1 MCGRPGCITLGGLV
15 DERSLMR
22 LRCLRLLLALPVLA
36 LAVSLPSLAGNG
48 PQAFA
53 AGKSSVT
60 CKQLTKSQIRPLL
73 TVHIAKVKITA
84 APFGGQQ
91 CVFSGPDGDGAI
103 DVLVFNGKQY
113 YKQDV
118 RESHLTVAVPGVGD
132 KAARAKGDFQID
144 ALKGNE
150 FCSVT
155 VGSSDTI
162 PGVAALEEAANNT
175 SNIPESA
182 NAVVA
187 KALGTVCNRLFKSGN
202 TTPSFAGLPTTTS
215 PT

>member
-1 MCGRPGCITLGGLV
+1 
-15 DERSLMR
+15 MR
-22 LRCLRLLLALPVLA
+22 LRCLRILLALPVLA
-36 LAVSLPSLAGNG
+36 LAVSLPSLTGNG
-48 PQAFA
+48 PQALA
-53 AGKSSVT
+53 AGKPSVT
-60 CKQLTKSQIRPLL
+60 CKQLTKSQIQPLL
-73 TVHIAKVKITA
+73 TTHIVKVKITA

-103 DVLVFNGKQY
+103 DVLVINGKQY

-118 RESHLTVAVPGVGD
+118 RESRLTVPVPGVGE

-150 FCSVT
+150 LCSVS

-162 PGVAALEEAANNT
+162 PGVAALEDAANHT

-182 NAVVA
+182 NAIIA
-187 KALGTVCNRLFKSGN
+187 KALGTVCNRLFKMGN
-202 TTPSFAGLPTTTS
+202 TTPSFAGLSTTTS
-215 PT
+215 ST